1 VSRRAADLLPK
12 APPAVLRRRVVGAL
26 LLGSLWLPAGC
37 DSAAPDRSPSLQR
50 SGRFGSLRDL
60 VLFAT
65 ADPIDGDVLF
75 VDRFEVTR
83 GDWSEFAASPAGR
96 AVGATRAVVGG
107 DPSLPIGG
115 VDLSQARAFA
125 SWRFLRLPRREEW
138 LVAAATDGRSRFP
151 WGGREDPL
159 KTNTSELGLGGPT
172 PVGTFE
178 SGRRSGGDQ
187 PYDLVGNVSEWT
199 ESVAPL
205 WWRQTSD
212 VVSGPV
218 RMRRDLLR
226 TPALAVFA
234 LPGGVFPPTWL
245 VAAGA
250 GAVPRIVV
258 GSDFQTP
265 MDQQVQ
271 QVPAGDLRARTGLRV
286 CSSARELLAALLAF
300 DEPLD
305 GRDDVQVRRF
315 VRRGR
320 HREALLAAWRVG
332 PPAVD
337 GTSPAGGAATPM
349 LRLLQ
354 QELFGAE
361 LPR

>member
-1 VSRRAADLLPK
+1 MRVLLS
-12 APPAVLRRRVVGAL
+12 LAL
-26 LLGSLWLPAGC
+26 LCLPSAC
-37 DSAAPDRSPSLQR
+37 DREAPSQSPSLQR

-60 VLFAT
+60 VMFAT
-65 ADPIDGDVLF
+65 GDPIDAGALF

-96 AVGATRAVVGG
+96 AVGAARAVVGG

-115 VDLSQARAFA
+115 VDLTQARAFA
-125 SWRFLRLPRREEW
+125 NWRLLRLPRREEW
-138 LVAAATDGRSRFP
+138 LVAAAIDGRSRYP

-199 ESVAPL
+199 ESVAPG

-212 VVSGPV
+212 VVSGPLRLRHDV
-218 RMRRDLLR
+218 LR
-226 TPALAVFA
+226 TPSLAVFA
-234 LPGGVFPPTWL
+234 LPGGVFAPSWL
-245 VAAGA
+245 AAAGD
-250 GAVPRIVV
+250 GAVPRLVV

-305 GRDDVQVRRF
+305 ARDETQVRRF

-320 HREALLAAWRVG
+320 HRQALLAAWRDGQGTVAAEAA
-332 PPAVD
+332 PPAAD
-337 GTSPAGGAATPM
+337 TPM
-349 LRLLQ
+349 HRLLR
-354 QELFGAE
+354 QEVLGE
-361 LPR
+361 EVRR

>member
-1 VSRRAADLLPK
+1 
-12 APPAVLRRRVVGAL
+12 VVYL
-26 LLGSLWLPAGC
+26 LLTLLSLPAAC
-37 DSAAPDRSPSLQR
+37 DSEAPSQSPSLQR
-50 SGRFGSLRDL
+50 TGRFGSLRDL

-65 ADPIDGDVLF
+65 GDPVDAEALF

-96 AVGATRAVVGG
+96 AVAAAKAVVGG

-115 VDLSQARAFA
+115 VDLVQARAFA
-125 SWRFLRLPRREEW
+125 AWRFLRLPRREEW
-138 LVAAATDGRSRFP
+138 LVAAAIDGRSRYP

-199 ESVAPL
+199 ETVAPG

-218 RMRRDLLR
+218 RLRRDLLR

-234 LPGGVFPPTWL
+234 LPGGLFPPSWL
-245 VAAGA
+245 AAAGD
-250 GAVPRIVV
+250 GAVPRLVV

-271 QVPAGDLRARTGLRV
+271 QVPAGDQRARTGFRV
-286 CSSARELLAALLAF
+286 CSSARELLAALLVF
-300 DEPLD
+300 DGPL
-305 GRDDVQVRRF
+305 GARDDTQLRRF

-320 HREALLAAWRVG
+320 HREALVAAWRDG
-332 PPAVD
+332 P
-337 GTSPAGGAATPM
+337 GAAADPAAAADTPM
-349 LRLLQ
+349 RRLLR
-354 QELFGAE
+354 QELFGE
-361 LPR
+361 EVPR